1 MMLRRYLGRA
11 TGHHRGKKSWAFTP
25 TPLFWLMV
33 AAGTMLLAVVVVWM
47 VNPGSNVPGD
57 EKGSVAPSSSVMP
70 DTTDDESTSTG
81 L

>member
-33 AAGTMLLAVVVVWM
+33 AAGTMLLAVVVVWL
-47 VNPGSNVPGD
+47 VNPGSDVPGE
-57 EKGSVAPSSSVMP
+57 EKGTVPPTASVMP
-70 DTTDDESTSTG
+70 DSTDGGTSSG
-81 L
+81 